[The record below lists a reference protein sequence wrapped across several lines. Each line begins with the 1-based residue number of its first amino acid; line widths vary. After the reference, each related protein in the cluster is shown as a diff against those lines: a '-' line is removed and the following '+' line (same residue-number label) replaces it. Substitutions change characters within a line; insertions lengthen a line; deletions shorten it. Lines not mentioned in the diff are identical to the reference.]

1 MKASVYNHL
10 RHSLLAGTRCLQR
23 VPAVMLLVL
32 LTSVPATGMTDTAQQ
47 AENRIKTAFLY
58 NFSRFAVWP
67 ESALQG
73 RSEFSLCT
81 LGDTG
86 ISKQLDSLTGKS
98 VHGKTIFVKH
108 FKKPED
114 VTECHLVFIGDLGD
128 LTEAMWI
135 LQDQPILTVSNA
147 AAFTE
152 KGGIIQ
158 FKLIDNKVRFR
169 VNVDAANS
177 SGLTI
182 SSKLLSLAISVT
194 GAR

>member
-1 MKASVYNHL
+1 MKTSAYNL
-10 RHSLLAGTRCLQR
+10 RHSLLASTRCMQR
-23 VPAVMLLVL
+23 VLAALLLVL
-32 LTSVPATGMTDTAQQ
+32 LTSVPATGMTDSTQQ

-67 ESALQG
+67 KAALRG

-81 LGDTG
+81 LGSTK

-108 FKKPED
+108 FDKPED
-114 VTECHLVFIGDLGD
+114 VAECHLVFIGELSDI
-128 LTEAMWI
+128 TETMWI
-135 LQDQPILTVSNA
+135 LSEQPVLTVSDA

-158 FKLIDNKVRFR
+158 FKLVDNKVRFR
-169 VNVDAANS
+169 VNVDAARA

-194 GAR
+194 GTR

>member
-1 MKASVYNHL
+1 MKSSAYN
-10 RHSLLAGTRCLQR
+10 RIQHSLLASTRCLQR
-23 VPAVMLLVL
+23 VLAACLLVL
-32 LTSVPATGMTDTAQQ
+32 LTSVPATGMTDTALQT
-47 AENRIKTAFLY
+47 EYRIKTAFLY

-67 ESALQG
+67 ADALQN

-81 LGDTG
+81 LGNTNMRE
-86 ISKQLDSLTGKS
+86 QLDTLTGKS

-108 FKKPED
+108 FETPED
-114 VTECHLVFIGDLGD
+114 LAECHLVFIGESDD
-128 LTEAMWI
+128 LTETMWI
-135 LQDQPILTVSNA
+135 LKEQPILTVSDA

-158 FKLIDNKVRFR
+158 FKLVDNKVRFR
-169 VNVDAANS
+169 VNVDAAKS

-194 GAR
+194 GSR

>member
-1 MKASVYNHL
+1 MKMSAYNL
-10 RHSLLAGTRCLQR
+10 RHSLLASTRCMQR
-23 VPAVMLLVL
+23 VLAALLLVL
-32 LTSVPATGMTDTAQQ
+32 LTSVPAIGMTDSTQQ

-67 ESALQG
+67 EAALRG

-81 LGDTG
+81 LGTTK

-108 FKKPED
+108 FDKPED
-114 VTECHLVFIGDLGD
+114 VAECHLVFIGDLGD
-128 LTEAMWI
+128 LTETMWI
-135 LQDQPILTVSNA
+135 LSEQPVLTVSDA

-158 FKLIDNKVRFR
+158 FKLVDNKVRFR
-169 VNVDAANS
+169 VNVDAARA

-194 GAR
+194 GSR